1 MGELLVISVLT
12 ALLGLQADKCTEDD
26 DPDATVQQA
35 LAAPRTTKGVK
46 EEG

>member
-1 MGELLVISVLT
+1 MISVFT
-12 ALLGLQADKCTEDD
+12 APLDLQAEKCTEDD
-26 DPDATVQQA
+26 DPDVTIQQA